1 LVKSVYLDEPPRSDG
16 WLADWVK
23 GNTDIGTTT
32 FGYDK
37 EKYEIKGK

>member
-16 WLADWVK
+16 QLAEWVK
-23 GNTDIGTTT
+23 RNIDIRKTT

-37 EKYEIKGK
+37 EKYEIKRK